1 MKQAKDG
8 IKWSLWQL
16 IALRAV
22 FASTFSISKGVLLYV
37 EPVFFVATRMICS
50 GLALIAYQC
59 FIRREKLTFK
69 REHFWLFFQL
79 AFFLFYLSYVLDYTV
94 LKYISSSKWALLYTL
109 SPLFVG
115 IFSYFF
121 LSERLTT
128 KKILGLFICL
138 IGIIP
143 VVLKKTGQEGI
154 LGSFLGF
161 SFSELFIITSVILYS
176 YGWVVARKLVKYE
189 GYSAIHVNG
198 ITMLAGGT
206 MALITSPFID
216 TWSPSPI
223 KNSYA
228 FLSFLGLII
237 VINIF
242 GYVVIWYL
250 MRIYTATFL
259 RLFVFIDPLWV
270 ALYGWLFLGE
280 TVTWYFFVSMAI
292 AFMGV
297 YVFYQEELF
306 ERYIKD

>member
-8 IKWSLWQL
+8 TNWNLWHL
-16 IALRAV
+16 IALHAI
-22 FASTFSISKGVLLYV
+22 FASTFSISKAVILYV
-37 EPVFFVATRMICS
+37 EPVFFVAMRMICS

-59 FIRREKLTFK
+59 FIRREKLAFK

-79 AFFLFYLSYVLDYTV
+79 AFFLFYLSYVIDYSV
-94 LKYISSSKWALLYTL
+94 LEYVDSSKWALLYTL
-109 SPLFVG
+109 SPIFVG

-121 LSERLTT
+121 LSERLTS
-128 KKILGLFICL
+128 KKVLGLFIGL

-143 VVLKKTGQEGI
+143 IVLKKTGQEGI

-198 ITMLAGGT
+198 ITMIAGGI

-216 TWSPSPI
+216 TWSSSPI
-223 KNSYA
+223 KNWYW
-228 FLSFLGLII
+228 FLSFLGIVV

-242 GYVVIWYL
+242 GYVVVWYL
-250 MRIYTATFL
+250 LRIYTATFL
-259 RLFVFIDPLWV
+259 RLLVFVDPLWV

-280 TVTWYFFVSMAI
+280 TVTWYFFVSMVI
-292 AFMGV
+292 AFMGL
-297 YVFYQEELF
+297 YVFYQEELY
-306 ERYIKD
+306 ERHIVG

>member
-1 MKQAKDG
+1 MRQAKDERN
-8 IKWSLWQL
+8 WNLWHL
-16 IALRAV
+16 IALHAI
-22 FASTFSISKGVLLYV
+22 FASSYSISKTALIYV
-37 EPVFFVATRMICS
+37 EPIFFIATRMICS
-50 GLALIAYQC
+50 GLVLIAYQC
-59 FIRREKLTFK
+59 FIRREKLAFK

-79 AFFLFYLSYVLDYTV
+79 TFFMFYLAYVLDYAV
-94 LKYISSSKWALLYTL
+94 VEYVDSSKWALLYTL
-109 SPLFVG
+109 SPIFVG

-121 LSERLTT
+121 LSERLTS
-128 KKILGLFICL
+128 KKVLGLFIGL

-143 VVLKKTGQEGI
+143 IVLKKTGQEGI

-228 FLSFLGLII
+228 FLSFLGLS
-237 VINIF
+237 
-242 GYVVIWYL
+242 VVITTFSYMAIGYF
-250 MRIYTATFL
+250 MRIYTITFL
-259 RLFVFIDPLWV
+259 RLLVFVNPLYV

-292 AFMGV
+292 TFMGI
-297 YVFYQEELF
+297 YLFYQEELH
-306 ERYIKD
+306 ERYLAG